1 MWTNARIFSVR
12 HLAAYLILTAW
23 PVGTTTT
30 GKSSTKGAKVHWT
43 DYSQDPSFQ
52 PESENWKARHC
63 HVQPQAWTS
72 THRVSQMFHS
82 THALGSIPC
91 PGFVLEVTDKF
102 WHSSKFT
109 NRESM
114 NNEGRR
120 CWISMSSYGGV
131 LKEKEREKVNTLPSQ
146 QGLQGMEWRWHSV
159 TCIRKNKSQYCSPP
173 PTETRGTEVMTKSLF
188 TSQKRQ
194 IFKMQDL

>member
-12 HLAAYLILTAW
+12 HLQPTWTW
-23 PVGTTTT
+23 PHDLWGPLQRGNHQQKV
-30 GKSSTKGAKVHWT
+30 KVHWT

-63 HVQPQAWTS
+63 HVQPQAEHPRSGEPWH
-72 THRVSQMFHS
+72 THP
-82 THALGSIPC
+82 APGSIPC

-109 NRESM
+109 KKSM

-120 CWISMSSYGGV
+120 CWISTWVLMGV
-131 LKEKEREKVNTLPSQ
+131 FLKKKRERRVNTLPPSRGFRNGVKMTQ
-146 QGLQGMEWRWHSV
+146 Y
-159 TCIRKNKSQYCSPP
+159 TCIRKNKSQYCSLP